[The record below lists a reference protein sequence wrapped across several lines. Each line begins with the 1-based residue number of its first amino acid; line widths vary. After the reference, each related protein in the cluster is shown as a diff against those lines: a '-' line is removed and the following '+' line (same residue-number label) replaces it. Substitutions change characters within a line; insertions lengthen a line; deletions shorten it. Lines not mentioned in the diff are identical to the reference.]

1 MRSTFEGVMA
11 HLAAVLAVPAYSQ
24 APEHRPDAYVLVD
37 PVGGSSTLDA
47 LHPQYALQA
56 WSTTYDGAEALVRQC
71 CDAMRS
77 YGATPYADPVPLG
90 FDGQGYYW
98 WQATFT
104 VHALW

>member
-1 MRSTFEGVMA
+1 MRSTLEGLMA
-11 HLAAVLAVPAYSQ
+11 HLAATLTVPAYSQ
-24 APEHRPDAYVLVD
+24 APDNRPAAYVLVD
-37 PVGGSSTLDA
+37 PVGGASTLDA

-56 WSTTYDGAEALVRQC
+56 WATSKDAAESLVREC

-77 YGATPYADPVPLG
+77 YGATPYADPIPLG
-90 FDGQGYYW
+90 FDGIYHW